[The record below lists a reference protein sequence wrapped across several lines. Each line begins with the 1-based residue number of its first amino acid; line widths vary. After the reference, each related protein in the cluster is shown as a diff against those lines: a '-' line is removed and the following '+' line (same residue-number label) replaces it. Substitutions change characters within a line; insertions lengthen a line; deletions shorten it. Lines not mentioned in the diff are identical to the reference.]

1 MIQYKQSQKLKKLQ
15 LEKNLAEV
23 NWEEIEVECKLIDSE
38 NLALHK
44 EKSQELQNHIKAIES
59 ICNLTK
65 AQIKYLKGLYA
76 PIVYTREADTLQR
89 IKSHYEA
96 TIKEKEKQEM
106 LAKQQAYQSSL
117 QQNAII
123 FLLDNGKVLG
133 QDFTVENAINSA
145 NKLKFEQ
152 LIKEKLE
159 SADEFS
165 FNGENCDE
173 DCGWD
178 GIDRRCFCGN
188 RRVCWEY
195 EGDFNN
201 MSVYAEAY

>member
-15 LEKNLAEV
+15 LEKNFAEA
-23 NWEEIEVECKLIDSE
+23 NWEEIEAECKLIDSE

-65 AQIKYLKGLYA
+65 AQSKYLNGFYT
-76 PIVYTREADTLQR
+76 PVIYTREVDTLQR
-89 IKSHYEA
+89 IKSNYEGI
-96 TIKEKEKQEM
+96 IKEKEKQEM
-106 LAKQQAYQSSL
+106 LAKQQAYQANL

-123 FLLDNGKVLG
+123 FLLENGKVLG

-145 NKLKFEQ
+145 NQFKFEQ

-159 SADEFS
+159 SSSEFY

-178 GIDRRCFCGN
+178 GVSRRCFCGN
-188 RRVCWEY
+188 RRVAWEY
-195 EGDFNN
+195 NGNFDN
-201 MSVYAEAY
+201 MDIYAEAY